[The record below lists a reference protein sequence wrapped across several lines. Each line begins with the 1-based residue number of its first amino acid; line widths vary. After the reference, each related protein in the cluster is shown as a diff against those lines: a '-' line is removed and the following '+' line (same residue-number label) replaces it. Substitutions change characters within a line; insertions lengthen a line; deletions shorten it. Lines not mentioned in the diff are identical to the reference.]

1 MMTTYQIAFILPGNM
16 EWIVIGVIALLIFG
30 RRLPEVARAL
40 GNSIVQFKKGVTDVQ
55 NEIEDASA
63 ATPSKNPLEAAPAE
77 NKVKPLEPYDERLG
91 GNPDEL
97 KNLQKKGTATQQQQP
112 AEDTA

>member
-1 MMTTYQIAFILPGNM
+1 MTTTAYQIAFILPGNM

-40 GNSIVQFKKGVTDVQ
+40 GNSIVQFKKGVSDVQ
-55 NEIEDASA
+55 NEIEDAATTTSA
-63 ATPSKNPLEAAPAE
+63 RNPLEAAPDE
-77 NKVKPLEPYDERLG
+77 NKVRPLEPYDERLG

-97 KNLQKKGTATQQQQP
+97 KDLQKEGTSAQQQQ
-112 AEDTA
+112 